1 MTCRE
6 LFGWDEARSAL
17 LEQTDVRV
25 VIDRRRQERLRTLAN
40 PGPQRYGLEPA
51 LPTVN
56 RLPPPAREA
65 TEDVLW
71 LLDLVMPVP
80 ALIQNAPPGGDRAQ
94 GHRWPGRRAGHGPR
108 AGPDRPGRVR
118 IRQAAGPVMCWFAS
132 ARRRRGRSSSRAFA
146 RWSPTA
152 AACCS
157 TRRSWP
163 GSSGSRQL
171 LPPETRPPDC
181 GMASSSMS
189 TAAPGPCRW
198 WRRDHR

>member
-1 MTCRE
+1 MFQPPELCGPGRRRAFTVTCRE

-80 ALIQNAPPGGDRAQ
+80 ALIQNAPRAAIAHKVIAGRAAAQ
-94 GHRWPGRRAGHGPR
+94 GTARGP
-108 AGPDRPGRVR
+108 VR
-118 IRQAAGPVMCWFAS
+118 IVRDESEFDKL
-132 ARRRRGRSSSRAFA
+132 RGR
-146 RWSPTA
+146 
-152 AACCS
+152 
-157 TRRSWP
+157 
-163 GSSGSRQL
+163 
-171 LPPETRPPDC
+171 
-181 GMASSSMS
+181 
-189 TAAPGPCRW
+189 
-198 WRRDHR
+198 